1 MNYKDYFEKGISYA
15 EYLMNFEAELN
26 SGIESKYSTYLP
38 MNWQRS
44 NRIEKTL
51 ILDSKFESIEQTT
64 NWLVIS
70 EHWCGDA
77 SQILPVIH
85 KISLASKGKINLKII
100 YRDQYPELIEMHL
113 TKGSKSIP
121 KLIQLNEQYKL
132 ISDWGPRPKIAQEL
146 VMRLKSNPDTSSNY
160 SEELHKWYA
169 QDKQKVIIKE
179 LFDLI
184 SLEDEFKPK
193 FFIG

>member
-1 MNYKDYFEKGISYA
+1 MNYKDYFEKGITY
-15 EYLMNFEAELN
+15 EDYLLNFEAELN
-26 SGIESKYSTYLP
+26 SEIESKYSAYLP

-44 NRIEKTL
+44 KRIEKTL
-51 ILDSKFESIEQTT
+51 ILDSKFEAIEQRT

-113 TKGSKSIP
+113 TNGSKSIP
-121 KLIQLNEQYKL
+121 KLIQLDENYSL
-132 ISDWGPRPKIAQEL
+132 IKDWGPRPETAQQL
-146 VMRLKSNPDTSSNY
+146 VVQLKSNPLTAASY
-160 SEELHKWYA
+160 SEEVHKWYA
-169 QDKQKVIIKE
+169 KDKQVQIQSELLALSQFKKE
-179 LFDLI
+179 
-184 SLEDEFKPK
+184 
-193 FFIG
+193 

>member
-51 ILDSKFESIEQTT
+51 ILDSKFEAIEQTT

-121 KLIQLNEQYKL
+121 KLIQLDENFNFVK
-132 ISDWGPRPKIAQEL
+132 DWGPRPETAQQL
-146 VMRLKSNPDTSSNY
+146 VIQLKSNPITSPTY
-160 SEELHKWYA
+160 SEEVHKWYA
-169 QDKQKVIIKE
+169 KDKQTEIQKE
-179 LFDLI
+179 LFELI
-184 SLEDEFKPK
+184 NTKSESRPRS
-193 FFIG
+193 FIG

>member
-1 MNYKDYFEKGISYA
+1 MNYKDYFEKGITYE
-15 EYLMNFEAELN
+15 EYLINLEAELN
-26 SGIESKYSTYLP
+26 SGIESKNSSYLL

-51 ILDSKFESIEQTT
+51 ILDSKFETIEQTI

-85 KISLASKGKINLKII
+85 KISLASKGKINLKMI
-100 YRDQYPELIEMHL
+100 YRDQYPELIEKHL

-121 KLIQLNEQYKL
+121 KLIQLDENYLFIK
-132 ISDWGPRPKIAQEL
+132 DWGPRPKTAQQL
-146 VMRLKSNPDTSSNY
+146 VIQLKSNSITSPTY
-160 SEELHKWYA
+160 SEEVHKWYA
-169 QDKQKVIIKE
+169 KNKQREIQDE
-179 LFDLI
+179 LFELI
-184 SLEDEFKPK
+184 NIKIKSKPSS
-193 FFIG
+193 FIG